1 MALDDRQKQIQTSAG
16 LEDARVNQDFIDL
29 LKRFSTPLL
38 VVVLLVVGGY
48 VGINKLKESREAKL
62 GEAFAQL
69 EAATKA
75 GNPTNLLRVA
85 EDFPGQGEIST
96 LARLAAADIYIS
108 AAIKGLVPGA
118 ELNPDGSVKNADDVL
133 SADKRTALLNDAKA
147 QYQRVLDATRSDKFK
162 ASHSIGAL
170 FGLAAVAET
179 QGNAGDA
186 KTAYAAAVTIA
197 AEAGLPALGDIAK
210 ARSEDAEK
218 FLGGVRLL
226 AASEI
231 KSKPQ
236 PPAPTPPPTPLMVP
250 DAPAAVPV
258 TPVVPAT
265 APAPATDPA
274 APAPG
279 TAPASAPA
287 PAAAPAP
294 SPSPAPAPADP
305 ATAPK

>member
-1 MALDDRQKQIQTSAG
+1 
-16 LEDARVNQDFIDL
+16 VNKDFIDL

-48 VGINKLKESREAKL
+48 VGINKLKEFREAKL

-85 EDFPGQGEIST
+85 EDFPGQGEIPT
-96 LARLAAADIYIS
+96 LARLAAADIYMS

-133 SADKRTALLNDAKA
+133 SAEKRTAMLNDAKA
-147 QYQRVLDATRSDKFK
+147 QYQRVLDATRGDKFK
-162 ASHSIGAL
+162 AVHSIGAL

-210 ARSEDAEK
+210 ARGEDAEK

-250 DAPAAVPV
+250 DAPA
-258 TPVVPAT
+258 T
-265 APAPATDPA
+265 APAPVTDPA

-287 PAAAPAP
+287 PAPTPAAAPT
-294 SPSPAPAPADP
+294 PAPAEPAN
-305 ATAPK
+305 APK

>member
-38 VVVLLVVGGY
+38 IVVLLVVGGY
-48 VGINKLKESREAKL
+48 VGLNKLKESRETKL
-62 GEAFAQL
+62 GDAFAQL

-85 EDFPGQGEIST
+85 EDFPGQGEIAS
-96 LARLAAADIYIS
+96 LARLAAADIYHS
-108 AAIKGLVPGA
+108 AAIKGLIPGA

-133 SADKRTALLNDAKA
+133 TADKRTAMLNDAKA
-147 QYQRVLDATRSDKFK
+147 QYQRVLDATRGDKFK
-162 ASHSIGAL
+162 AVHSIGAL

-186 KTAYAAAVTIA
+186 KTAYAAAQTIA
-197 AEAGLPALGDIAK
+197 TEAGLPALGDIAK

-236 PPAPTPPPTPLMVP
+236 PPAPMLPPTPLMLP
-250 DAPAAVPV
+250 DA
-258 TPVVPAT
+258 
-265 APAPATDPA
+265 A
-274 APAPG
+274 APAPVTG
-279 TAPASAPA
+279 PAAEPAA
-287 PAAAPAP
+287 PAAAPAAEP
-294 SPSPAPAPADP
+294 AAAPAATPAPAPAP
-305 ATAPK
+305 AATPAPAPAEPASTPK